1 MTNTNTDLTVDDVA
15 AHGNAM
21 LDELEKAV
29 VGKREVLTQ
38 LLTGV
43 FASGHVLFED
53 VPGLAKTLIARSV
66 AQVAETAA
74 NWYYIATATILLTK
88 SDGRF

>member
-29 VGKREVLTQ
+29 VGKREVLT
-38 LLTGV
+38 L
-43 FASGHVLFED
+43 S
-53 VPGLAKTLIARSV
+53 LIH
-66 AQVAETAA
+66 
-74 NWYYIATATILLTK
+74 I
-88 SDGRF
+88 